1 MCFRP
6 CLRLA
11 HVRSRHA
18 PADWSAI
25 TEQPDANIELAQLR
39 QDRGLSDERVR
50 VAARQR
56 LPAQPIARVVADA
69 SRVTGPVSTWAR
81 RRARS
86 GTARPL
92 VACSRSSRTD
102 SSPMRYCRVTAP
114 TARPG
119 FPARLL
125 SGPRPRR
132 PAGRTP
138 PPARRSRRWCGPPG
152 APGRRGT
159 ASSPTPGPET
169 QPTAAPV
176 PAPAS
181 ISSSRRVLRLPP
193 GQPHPGPGTQ
203 QDRFRRRSGYG
214 QTQSRQRP
222 LDHGALGRRLPR
234 QRGVVGPRVMSDQRG
249 VDQRDPPHRLTDHR
263 ERPRPVPCS
272 HPARPFGGF
281 PHRGKGPL
289 QCTRPGRLIA

>member
-1 MCFRP
+1 VCFRP

-119 FPARLL
+119 FPRVCYRGRVRGGQLDERR
-125 SGPRPRR
+125 RPREGLADGVAR
-132 PAGRTP
+132 QVRLVGAVPHRLPHPAL
-138 PPARRSRRWCGPPG
+138 RRSRR
-152 APGRRGT
+152 
-159 ASSPTPGPET
+159 
-169 QPTAAPV
+169 Q
-176 PAPAS
+176 
-181 ISSSRRVLRLPP
+181 
-193 GQPHPGPGTQ
+193 H
-203 QDRFRRRSGYG
+203 RFRR
-214 QTQSRQRP
+214 P
-222 LDHGALGRRLPR
+222 LPY
-234 QRGVVGPRVMSDQRG
+234 
-249 VDQRDPPHRLTDHR
+249 
-263 ERPRPVPCS
+263 
-272 HPARPFGGF
+272 PARDASFGCLQASRT
-281 PHRGKGPL
+281 RGQELSKIGSAADLVTDKRSPASVPSITVRSADG
-289 QCTRPGRLIA
+289 CPANAAS